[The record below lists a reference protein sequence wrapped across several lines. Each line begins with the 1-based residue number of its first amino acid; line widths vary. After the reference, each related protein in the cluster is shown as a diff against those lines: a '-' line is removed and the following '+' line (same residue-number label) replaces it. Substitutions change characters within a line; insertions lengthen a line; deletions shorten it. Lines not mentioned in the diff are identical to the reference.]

1 MMLEQL
7 FMILCGALQVIICG
21 ILGYIAGRIGKLYE
35 LMINKVDKPD
45 CQSDMCKHE
54 TEIRNLWNITRDQGE
69 RIAKLE
75 K

>member
-1 MMLEQL
+1 MMSDNVFLL
-7 FMILCGALQVIICG
+7 LGGALQAIICG
-21 ILGYIAGRIGKLYE
+21 VLLYISGRISKLYE
-35 LMINKVDKPD
+35 LMLDTVRKKE
-45 CQSDMCKHE
+45 CESDMCKHE

>member
-1 MMLEQL
+1 MSDNVFLL
-7 FMILCGALQVIICG
+7 LGGALQAIICG
-21 ILGYIAGRIGKLYE
+21 VLLYIAGRISKLYE
-35 LMINKVDKPD
+35 LMLDKVSKPD